1 MSIITEKAKRSQVTE
16 TQTKTWGARA
26 RDWSEYQEIQ
36 AKPLYESIL
45 NRCNIQSYTNFLD
58 VGCGTGLLCQMAAER
73 GARVSGLE
81 ASETTMKI
89 ANERVP
95 NGSFIL
101 GDMANLPFEDFSF
114 DIVTGVDTFQ
124 IHKEPYLVLDEAV
137 RVTKRGGR
145 LVIGVFGKPEDCG
158 TMEYIH
164 EVVSLANIDY
174 NFDPFTFSGD
184 GELEAFARE
193 AGLTPLTNVTVDSAW
208 IYPDEETMLF
218 ALLSPGIAVMAIQN
232 YGMDKVKDTIRKTMA
247 PFKTSSKGY
256 HVPHSRRY
264 LMTIK

>member
-26 RDWSEYQEIQ
+26 RDWAEYQEIQ
-36 AKPLYESIL
+36 GKPFYDAVL

-58 VGCGTGLLCQMAAER
+58 VGCGTGLFCQMAANR

-81 ASETTMKI
+81 ASETTLKI

-95 NGSFIL
+95 NGSFVL
-101 GDMANLPFEDFSF
+101 GDMANLPFEDYSF
-114 DIVTGVDTFQ
+114 DIVTGMDAFQ
-124 IHKEPYLVLDEAV
+124 IHKDPNLVLDEAT

-158 TMEYIH
+158 TMDYIH
-164 EVVSLANIDY
+164 EIVSLANIPY

-193 AGLTPLTNVTVDSAW
+193 AGLTPLTNETVDAAW

-218 ALLSPGIAVMAIQN
+218 GLLSPGIAVMAIQN
-232 YGMDKVKDTIRKTMA
+232 YGMDIVKDTIRKTMA
-247 PFKTSSKGY
+247 PYKTSSKGY
-256 HVPHSRRY
+256 YVPNKKRF